1 MLGLALAAGFGACG
15 FFLPLMKTRTLG
27 KQAEEFSR
35 YYMEVVARGHDEVAM
50 ELRKDHVNRFS
61 TSMSLGEL
69 YATNDRARESL
80 LELHEDA
87 SSSTLRRLGPD
98 ARWVLDRPVR
108 VYYSYGKEHAEVI
121 WMDPTGE
128 TSTKIQMFLDYRID
142 RNGDGQWN
150 VDVAQPYRERIVA
163 ESVL

>member
-1 MLGLALAAGFGACG
+1 
-15 FFLPLMKTRTLG
+15 
-27 KQAEEFSR
+27 
-35 YYMEVVARGHDEVAM
+35 MEVVARGHDEVAM